1 MKFPRTIRLDVSD
14 ANAFPLAAEP
24 EEWAVTGTFAF
35 ADADPAAMTGK
46 EQLAF
51 RNGWLGT
58 DSFGRST
65 FIQVSV
71 IPDEQFEAM
80 VRNLAAH
87 LPQQY
92 GAPDMLAAVE
102 AARGEAEYA
111 AGLCDHPA
119 GTLLAIER
127 EFTEDCVAERI
138 RVIPKTDEG
147 AHARIWSV
155 EEDEG

>member
-35 ADADPAAMTGK
+35 ADADPEAMTGK

-65 FIQVSV
+65 FVQVSV
-71 IPDEQFEAM
+71 IPDEQFEAV

-87 LPQQY
+87 LHENY

-127 EFTEDCVAERI
+127 EFTEDGVAERI
-138 RVIPKTDEG
+138 RVIPKTGDG
-147 AHARIWSV
+147 AHAKIWTVS
-155 EEDEG
+155 EED